1 MRNSASPPSKDEQ
14 PVRTPP
20 AGKGRR
26 GGDGPKRSRGKQPGA
41 PGTNL
46 AFIDDPDERTD
57 RFPRG
62 ACECRNDLDGAQDLG
77 ITGRYQQH
85 EIRQVSVWITEYDQH
100 AVRRGCGRAHTATRP
115 RGARSGPVGYGP
127 NLAAFAAY
135 LLVVRFIPAHRVVAL
150 PQSPTGASPSVGF
163 CHGMLARAAGCLSE
177 VDKRIQ
183 TLITLAHT
191 VSCVETPLRV
201 GCR

>member
-1 MRNSASPPSKDEQ
+1 VVVTGRSGPEASSP
-14 PVRTPP
+14 
-20 AGKGRR
+20 GRR
-26 GGDGPKRSRGKQPGA
+26 GRTWRSSMTPMSAPTGSRGA
-41 PGTNL
+41 PASVGT
-46 AFIDDPDERTD
+46 TW
-57 RFPRG
+57 
-62 ACECRNDLDGAQDLG
+62 
-77 ITGRYQQH
+77 TGRRIWGSPAANQQH
-85 EIRQVSVWITEYDQH
+85 EIPQVSVWITEYDQH
-100 AVRRGCGRAHTATRP
+100 AVRRGCGRAHTAARP
-115 RGARSGPVGYGP
+115 GGARSGPVGYGP